1 MTPAQRVRMWRAE
14 HEPMAAVAR
23 TIGRSVDFA
32 VRGSSTNC
40 YRVSGQL
47 RCSCPDGEKRL
58 APACK
63 HCCLVARLVMEN
75 KSMKRWLVT
84 RKVDGLEVRPRNT
97 DCCLCLEGLAST
109 DCRQTSLT
117 GVWEHATIPTAT
129 CLGCRQGY
137 HLECLTRWT
146 RVKEGAI
153 ATCPICRT
161 KLPSTELLAVEHTA
175 LEGQRTQLRAGPVDI
190 GRQTPSPSPAE
201 HLVGVDYPVV
211 HDSLMEP

>member
-32 VRGSSTNC
+32 VRGSSSNC

-47 RCSCPDGEKRL
+47 RCSCPDGEKRP

-63 HCCLVARLVMEN
+63 HCCLIARHVMD
-75 KSMKRWLVT
+75 KGSMKRWLVT
-84 RKVDGLEVRPRNT
+84 RKVNGLEVSPRNT
-97 DCCLCLEGLAST
+97 ECCLCLEGLASI
-109 DCRQTSLT
+109 DCGEKSLT
-117 GVWEHATIPTAT
+117 GAMISTAT

-146 RVKEGAI
+146 RAKEGAI

-161 KLPSTELLAVEHTA
+161 RLPSTELLAVQYTA
-175 LEGQRTQLRAGPVDI
+175 LESQRTELGAGPVDV

-211 HDSLMEP
+211 HDALMEP